1 VLASP
6 RQQVVEDVK
15 GPFLLGLADSTRLL
29 QKIFADI
36 KEQHKLG
43 GKAFIPSAS
52 LLSPS
57 KGTKRHQEEKMAQN
71 GEPEQ
76 KQTTWVPPFKQ
87 GGFKSAAGTLE
98 NLGNWSPSDK

>member
-43 GKAFIPSAS
+43 GKAFPLPPSYPHQKEPNVTRKKKWHKMVNQS
-52 LLSPS
+52 KSKLPGFHPS
-57 KGTKRHQEEKMAQN
+57 SRVALKVQLAPLRI
-71 GEPEQ
+71 
-76 KQTTWVPPFKQ
+76 
-87 GGFKSAAGTLE
+87 
-98 NLGNWSPSDK
+98 